1 MHKGVW
7 EWQKALCSKSTHKMR
22 AETIFCLLQNSSST
36 HIMVPSRQSILNKG
50 LDSGWQSPSEWG
62 STSSYKR
69 TEARRSTL
77 GPDLNWSLKKKKKGH
92 RDWKYK
98 LTGTFVS
105 DLSVSIN
112 ILNVHSFWLSNSNF
126 WYLPVCIYVHF
137 QEHTL
142 CDSKRKKYKQT
153 STDKLLNKL

>member
-7 EWQKALCSKSTHKMR
+7 EWQKALCSKSTHTMR
-22 AETIFCLLQNSSST
+22 AETVFCLLQNSSST
-36 HIMVPSRQSILNKG
+36 HSMVPGRQSVLNKG
-50 LDSGWQSPSEWG
+50 LDSGWQRPSQWG
-62 STSSYKR
+62 STLSYKR

-77 GPDLNWSLKKKKKGH
+77 GPDLNWSLKKKKKH

-142 CDSKRKKYKQT
+142 CDSKRKIYKQT
-153 STDKLLNKL
+153 